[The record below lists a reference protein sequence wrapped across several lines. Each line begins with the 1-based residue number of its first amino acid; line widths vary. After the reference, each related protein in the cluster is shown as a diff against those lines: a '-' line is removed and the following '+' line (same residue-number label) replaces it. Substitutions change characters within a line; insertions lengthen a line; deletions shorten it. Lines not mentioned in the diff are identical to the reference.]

1 MRFNTVGVNMT
12 NTATLLDRPPLSV
25 ARGSIS
31 RKEHTCVVNLG
42 LYRSGTTTL
51 AEAFTKLELKAYSH
65 FPSLPPHRLKRILQD
80 PQGAVQEWYSTVG
93 LNEILQLARDHHY
106 ICDGWIALLPFL
118 KRSALE
124 EIEMQ
129 ARDAN
134 VQIKFVSTSRSVDET
149 VKSEL
154 QHWVIHD
161 LERQSELS
169 FEERSKLENDLRHR
183 AIQHQRHV
191 RDLCSV
197 IFVTL
202 LPLSNN
208 IQDVWS
214 HILPA
219 ATDASAVSW
228 AKALND
234 VGICNA
240 NPSLPIAGILV
251 TMRLQC
257 RTREEGAT
265 SSIKKLLDGIE
276 KDQLC
281 HYMLVL
287 GIDAD
292 ERNSESASMVI
303 QHLNEHMES
312 TPQMHSLHLVT
323 NPPRQSHDEPF
334 GICKV
339 WDKMAVKAW
348 ENGAD
353 WVMLL
358 GDDVEI
364 TCPFHHRAFY
374 RSFLDISKHVNVPF
388 GFGCPFW
395 NDTSFPGFPT
405 FPCVGKIHY
414 KIFGGLIPEHRR
426 ETFVNQDLDPYLHN
440 LYLKLGA
447 TPCVKDTTLRNGVGG
462 NIGSS
467 EARYARIPA
476 EGWRDFVLEDYRSHL
491 LPFLPEGTPEFITLD
506 VVVPSYRVRLD
517 YLRSIC
523 HLKVPAMLRTHFII
537 IIDNIDALLRAA
549 RDLTDGRDVTISQ
562 AEDILERHLAMNG
575 NNVRVRCNASNLG
588 ASASRNR
595 GINES
600 AAEFILNLDDD
611 LIPDEDLLEQYGRK
625 LLEIDNTVAG
635 LVGLVRF
642 PRTPDMP
649 LRHAAVLMS
658 YLTFMFEIA
667 EQEMYSPAWGV
678 TANILLRRTHIRFD
692 PIYAKT
698 GGGEDVD
705 YSLRV
710 TEACNGGRLLAVPE
724 ARVVHPFWPGSTYD
738 LAAHFYNWA
747 IGDGALFQ
755 RFPEH
760 TYWSF
765 PNLPETLIL
774 TLPLCCLWMQMNCW
788 QYFLFVFSTIA
799 ADFVVDF
806 FCGDYQ
812 HRISVVQGIG
822 KDRLTEK
829 RGNLFYFFAHIL
841 ANWFILVLES
851 GRLRGHVTR
860 WNFSQGPLR
869 RFDWHIGRLPNA
881 PDNFR
886 QREGLKFCFFVA
898 ILSFIW

>member
-1 MRFNTVGVNMT
+1 MT
-12 NTATLLDRPPLSV
+12 YNAALLDRPPLNQ
-25 ARGSIS
+25 ANGSIS
-31 RKEHTCVVNLG
+31 RKEHTCVVNVG

-51 AEAFTKLELKAYSH
+51 AEAFTKLELKAYGY
-65 FPSLPPHRLKRILQD
+65 FPSLPPHRLKKILQD

-93 LNEILQLARDHHY
+93 LNEILRLVSDHHY

-129 ARDAN
+129 ARDAS
-134 VQIKFVSTSRSVDET
+134 VLIKFVSTSRSVDET

-154 QHWVIHD
+154 QHWVVHD
-161 LERQSELS
+161 LERLSDLS
-169 FEERSKLENDLRHR
+169 FDEKCMLEDDLRRR

-191 RDLCSV
+191 RDLCTSN
-197 IFVTL
+197 FVTL
-202 LPLSNN
+202 LPLSSNVP
-208 IQDVWS
+208 DTWPA
-214 HILPA
+214 ILPT
-219 ATDASAVSW
+219 ATDSSAVSW
-228 AKALND
+228 SKALSD
-234 VGICNA
+234 VGVCNS

-257 RTREEGAT
+257 SEKAT
-265 SSIKKLLDGIE
+265 SSIKRLLDEIE

-281 HYMLVL
+281 HYVLVL

-292 ERNSESASMVI
+292 ERNSESASIVI
-303 QHLNEHMES
+303 QHLSDHKDS
-312 TPQMHSLHLVT
+312 TPQMHSFHLVT
-323 NPPRQSHDEPF
+323 NPPRQFHDEPF
-334 GICKV
+334 AICNV
-339 WDKMAVKAW
+339 WDLMAVKAW

-374 RSFLDISKHVNVPF
+374 RSFLDISKRINVPF

-414 KIFGGLIPEHRR
+414 QIFGGLIPEHRR
-426 ETFVNQDLDPYLHN
+426 ESFVNQDLDPYLHH

-447 TPCVKDTTLRNGVGG
+447 APCVTDTTLRNGVGG

-476 EGWRDFVLEDYRSHL
+476 EGWRDFVLDDYRSHL
-491 LPFLPEGTPEFITLD
+491 LPFMPEGTPEYITLD

-537 IIDNIDALLRAA
+537 IIDNIDALLSAA
-549 RDLTDGRDVTISQ
+549 RDLTDGRDVTIPQ
-562 AEDILERHLAMNG
+562 AEDILERHLALSG
-575 NNVRVRCNASNLG
+575 NSVRVRCNESNLG
-588 ASASRNR
+588 ASTSRNR
-595 GINES
+595 GIDES

-625 LLEIDNTVAG
+625 LSEIDDTVAG

-678 TANILLRRTHIRFD
+678 TANILLRRTNIRFD

-710 TEACNGGRLLAVPE
+710 TEAYNGGRLIAVPE
-724 ARVVHPFWPGSTYD
+724 ARVVHPFWPGSVFT
-738 LAAHFYNWA
+738 LAAHFHNWA

-765 PNLPETLIL
+765 PNLPETMLI
-774 TLPLCCLWMQMNCW
+774 TLPLCWLWTQMNYW
-788 QYFLFVFSTIA
+788 QYFQFVFLSIT

-806 FCGDYQ
+806 LCGDYQ

-841 ANWFILVLES
+841 ANLFILVLES
-851 GRLRGHVTR
+851 GRLRGHFMR
-860 WNFSQGPLR
+860 RNFAQGPFR
-869 RFDWHIGRLPNA
+869 RFDWHICRLPNA
-881 PDNFR
+881 SNNFR
-886 QREGLKFCFFVA
+886 TREARKFCVFVA
-898 ILSFIW
+898 ILSFIWHCA

>member
-1 MRFNTVGVNMT
+1 MS
-12 NTATLLDRPPLSV
+12 NTANIASGKV
-25 ARGSIS
+25 S
-31 RKEHTCVVNLG
+31 RKEHTCVVNVG

-51 AEAFTKLELKAYSH
+51 AEAFTKLERKSYGH
-65 FPSLPPHRLKRILQD
+65 FPSLPPHRLRRILHD
-80 PQGAVQEWYSTVG
+80 PQGAVQEWYSTGG
-93 LNEILQLARDHHY
+93 LNEILQLASDHHY

-124 EIEMQ
+124 EIEIQ
-129 ARDAN
+129 ARGVN
-134 VQIKFVSTSRSVDET
+134 IHIKFVSTSRSVDET

-169 FEERSKLENDLRHR
+169 FDEKCNLEDDLRHR

-191 RDLCSV
+191 RDLCSLS
-197 IFVTL
+197 FVTL

-208 IQDVWS
+208 IQDIWS
-214 HILPA
+214 DILS
-219 ATDASAVSW
+219 TVTEFSSDSW
-228 AKALND
+228 ATALND
-234 VGICNA
+234 VGICNS
-240 NPSLPIAGILV
+240 NPSLPIAGILL

-257 RTREEGAT
+257 STNEEVAI
-265 SSIKKLLDGIE
+265 SSIKKLLGEIE

-281 HYMLVL
+281 HYVLVL

-292 ERNSESASMVI
+292 ERNSKSASMII
-303 QHLNEHMES
+303 QHLNKHMKS
-312 TPQMHSLHLVT
+312 TSQMHSFHLLT
-323 NPPRQSHDEPF
+323 NPPRQLHDEPF
-334 GICKV
+334 AICKV
-339 WDKMAVKAW
+339 WDQMAIKAW

-358 GDDVEI
+358 GDDVAI

-374 RSFLDISKHVNVPF
+374 RSFLDISTRINVPF

-426 ETFVNQDLDPYLHN
+426 ESFVNQDLDPYLHN

-447 TPCVKDTTLRNGVGG
+447 TPCVKDASLRNGVGG

-467 EARYARIPA
+467 EARYTRVPA

-491 LPFLPEGTPEFITLD
+491 LPFMPQGTPEYITLD

-523 HLKVPAMLRTHFII
+523 HLRVPAMIQTNFII
-537 IIDNIDALLRAA
+537 IIDNKDALLRAGK
-549 RDLTDGRDVTISQ
+549 DLADSRDVTIPQ
-562 AEDILERHLAMNG
+562 AEHILEHHLAMSG
-575 NNVRVRCNASNLG
+575 NNVRVRCNESNLG

-611 LIPDEDLLEQYGRK
+611 LIPDDDLLEQYGRK
-625 LLEIDNTVAG
+625 LSEIDSTVAG

-667 EQEMYSPAWGV
+667 EQENTMYSPAWGV
-678 TANILLRRTHIRFD
+678 TANILFRRTHIRFD

-710 TEACNGGRLLAVPE
+710 TKACNGGRLLAVPE
-724 ARVVHPFWPGSTYD
+724 ARVVHPFWPGSVFT
-738 LAAHFYNWA
+738 LAAHFHNWA

-765 PNLPETLIL
+765 PNLPETIL
-774 TLPLCCLWMQMNCW
+774 VTLPLCWMQMNYW
-788 QYFLFVFSTIA
+788 QYFQFVILSVA
-799 ADFVVDF
+799 ADFVVDLV
-806 FCGDYQ
+806 CGDYQ
-812 HRISVVQGIG
+812 HRISVVQGFG

-829 RGNLFYFFAHIL
+829 RGYLFYFSAHIL

-851 GRLRGHVTR
+851 GRLRGHAMR
-860 WNFSQGPLR
+860 CNIARGPFR
-869 RFDWHIGRLPNA
+869 RFDWHIGRLPDA
-881 PDNFR
+881 PNKFR
-886 QREGLKFCFFVA
+886 KREAYKFCLFVA
-898 ILSFIW
+898 ILLLSGAVGKIG